1 MSIQQRRQAVSPSP
15 QESIMTAT
23 DAQWALRRAALSA
36 ALLLAAA
43 PVALAD
49 PPGYDFMDFNPPPT
63 ITASA
68 PTPAQPQT
76 TPMQEATCVLP
87 AVPGT
92 TR

>member
-1 MSIQQRRQAVSPSP
+1 MTT
-15 QESIMTAT
+15 TAT
-23 DAQWALRRAALSA
+23 SAQRALRRAALSA

-49 PPGYDFMDFNPPPT
+49 PPGYDFMDFNQRPA

-68 PTPAQPQT
+68 PTPMPQIA
-76 TPMQEATCVLP
+76 PMQEAKCAAP
-87 AVPGT
+87 AAPSA